1 MGMITLVSAGM
12 TNSEPGT
19 AQLLVQSRAVKAKHP
34 SLWPSHKTWRG
45 EERRG
50 KV

>member
-1 MGMITLVSAGM
+1 MGMTTLVSAGM

-19 AQLLVQSRAVKAKHP
+19 AQLLVHSRAVKAKHP
-34 SLWPSHKTWRG
+34 SLCPSHKTWRG